1 MAYYGIKRTH
11 ELRKERLIDYIKS
24 QYFGENNLLLS
35 ASDELLSQEGELYCQ
50 PYIESTPSYEKV
62 VNGIQKSSLDE
73 ETKAFFQELIDH
85 HLGVYKVPFTHQV
98 SSLENYAKGKNLFVA
113 TGTGSGK
120 TECFIWPMIYKL
132 FKEAKQNPESW
143 KKRGVRALIIYPMN
157 ALVSDQISRLRSII
171 GGQEFEDIFSNH
183 TNGRR
188 PQFGRYTGRTP
199 YPGSKENK
207 KSNHEM
213 ANAYKETYLINN

>member
-120 TECFIWPMIYKL
+120 TECFLWPIIAREIE
-132 FKEAKQNPESW
+132 EALNRSDDFDMQA
-143 KKRGVRALIIYPMN
+143 VRTLIIYPMN
-157 ALVSDQISRLRSII
+157 ALVSDQLARFRKIM
-171 GGQEFEDIFSNH
+171 GAEEFKRIFTEASGAKRIPH
-183 TNGRR
+183 
-188 PQFGRYTGRTP
+188 FGMYTGRTP
-199 YPGSKENK
+199 YPGESKKRAIRN
-207 KSNHEM
+207 
-213 ANAYKETYLINN
+213 